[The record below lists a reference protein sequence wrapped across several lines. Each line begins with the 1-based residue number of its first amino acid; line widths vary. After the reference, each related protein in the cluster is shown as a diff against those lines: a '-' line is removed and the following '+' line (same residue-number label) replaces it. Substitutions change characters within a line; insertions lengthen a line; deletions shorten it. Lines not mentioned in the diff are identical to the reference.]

1 MNKIILIGN
10 LTRDPE
16 LRTTPNGV
24 NLCDFTIAV
33 NDRQRTQQGQENAVQ
48 YFRITA
54 WRGLGESCAKY
65 LSKGKKCFVS
75 GPLTAR
81 TYQAN
86 DGSTRVSLEVQADD
100 VEFLS
105 AKNEGSTASSAGY
118 PASSAHTS
126 APSPAQGYTQQ
137 QSMLGASALG
147 SVPSGFTAVE
157 TDELPF

>member
-16 LRTTPNGV
+16 LRTTPNGITV
-24 NLCDFTIAV
+24 CNFDIAV
-33 NDRQRTQQGQENAVQ
+33 NDRRGRNQQNGQQEQTQ
-48 YFRITA
+48 YFRITV
-54 WRGLGESCAKY
+54 WRQLGETCQRY
-65 LSKGKKCFVS
+65 LSKGRKVYVS

-86 DGSTRVSLEVQADD
+86 DGTTRVSLEVTADD

-105 AKNEGSTASSAGY
+105 SRNDDVAG
-118 PASSAHTS
+118 
-126 APSPAQGYTQQ
+126 GYTAPAAPAPAPMA
-137 QSMLGASALG
+137 QS
-147 SVPSGFTAVE
+147 SGFTAVE

>member
-16 LRTTPNGV
+16 LKTTPNGYSV
-24 NLCDFTIAV
+24 CEFTIAV
-33 NDRQRTQQGQENAVQ
+33 NDRNARRNQQNGQDSAQ
-48 YFRITA
+48 FFRISA
-54 WRGLGESCAKY
+54 WRQLGENCQRYLAKGRKVY
-65 LSKGKKCFVS
+65 VS

-86 DGSTRVSLEVQADD
+86 DGTTRVSLEVTADD

-105 AKNEGSTASSAGY
+105 SRNDDQAGGY
-118 PASSAHTS
+118 NAPAAS
-126 APSPAQGYTQQ
+126 APAPMAQ
-137 QSMLGASALG
+137 S
-147 SVPSGFTAVE
+147 SGFTAVE

>member
-16 LRTTPNGV
+16 LRTTPNGYSV
-24 NLCDFTIAV
+24 CDFTIAV
-33 NDRQRTQQGQENAVQ
+33 NDRRGRNQQAAGAQQDTAQ
-48 YFRITA
+48 FFRVSA
-54 WRGLGESCAKY
+54 WRQLGENCQRY
-65 LSKGKKCFVS
+65 LTKGSKVFVS

-86 DGSTRVSLEVQADD
+86 DGTTRVSLEVTADD

-105 AKNEGSTASSAGY
+105 SRNDDSTAGGY
-118 PASSAHTS
+118 SPAPS
-126 APSPAQGYTQQ
+126 APAPMAQN
-137 QSMLGASALG
+137 
-147 SVPSGFTAVE
+147 SGFTAVE